1 MACIHSPQEPA
12 LVKRSAAAKYMAE
25 KPAFTAKKMQILKS
39 LQGFIRNHSQRAK
52 LLGNKRY

>member
-12 LVKRSAAAKYMAE
+12 LVKRSAVAKYMAE

-52 LLGNKRY
+52 LFGKGRY

>member
-12 LVKRSAAAKYMAE
+12 LVKRSAVAKYMAE

-39 LQGFIRNHSQRAK
+39 LQGFITKHSRRAK
-52 LLGNKRY
+52 FLGNKRY